1 MPQKHW
7 VENSS
12 VLGGQ
17 VVECKNSQ
25 GISET
30 KMPERGSIPYFER
43 THIILFYFILFF
55 HGIMG
60 KRENPK
66 CSATDTL
73 GAGHGIPEISTP
85 WLHLHRGLSQECP
98 TCGYLPYT

>member
-1 MPQKHW
+1 LFFRFSLYFFILIKKGQTFCAFKTHLKNHQMPQKHW

-43 THIILFYFILFF
+43 THIISFYFILFYF
-55 HGIMG
+55 SMV
-60 KRENPK
+60 
-66 CSATDTL
+66 
-73 GAGHGIPEISTP
+73 
-85 WLHLHRGLSQECP
+85 
-98 TCGYLPYT
+98 